1 MLGWRKWPSSNLV
14 VTWKPGLIAPLSKT
28 VRKKRKYRVVTYG
41 EVMKRSEFQP
51 RFWLVKFST
60 GASFYVTEKVVDFVD
75 NVTPASFILYPDK
88 DNKISLKEIDR
99 SVVDEEAIIKVIMCS
114 KMHNI
119 PGHPKLSYSTLLNL
133 FKDKFEWLTIGKLR
147 YHGDKMK
154 GKIDNICKDSWLN
167 VLEESEVE
175 SCPSEASVNDSIIVV
190 ESDPKKVSTP
200 THESNKRTKDVD
212 FYDDDG
218 IPASVAIRRKLRAKR
233 MKLIHRYDSL
243 FSDDDSSSDNES
255 EGSFNIEKD
264 SKYIY
269 IQLLYL
275 LLRP

>member
-1 MLGWRKWPSSNLV
+1 
-14 VTWKPGLIAPLSKT
+14 
-28 VRKKRKYRVVTYG
+28 
-41 EVMKRSEFQP
+41 
-51 RFWLVKFST
+51 
-60 GASFYVTEKVVDFVD
+60 
-75 NVTPASFILYPDK
+75 
-88 DNKISLKEIDR
+88 
-99 SVVDEEAIIKVIMCS
+99 
-114 KMHNI
+114 MHNI

-154 GKIDNICKDSWLN
+154 GKIDNISEDSWLN

-175 SCPSEASVNDSIIVV
+175 SCPSEASGNDSIILVV

-212 FYDDDG
+212 LCDDDG

-275 LLRP
+275 LLY